1 MDTTAKAYRAWGTC
15 LDCGYQG
22 SLTYTEVEGEGYTEE
37 EDLAVVML
45 LSCPA
50 CESEDHALVPN
61 EYYRELVSGDGAD
74 D

>member
-1 MDTTAKAYRAWGTC
+1 MSTTAKAYRAWGTC

-22 SLTYTEVEGEGYTEE
+22 PLTYTEVDGEGYTGE

-50 CESEDHALVPN
+50 CESEDHTLVPN
-61 EYYRELVSGDGAD
+61 DYYRELVAD
-74 D
+74 DAGGQ